1 MLMAVMNSSTPEQ
14 IDGDLLLQAYINGIF
29 PMADPEIGVV
39 EWFRPDPRGVLPLED
54 FHVPRSLD
62 RRVRSGRFDISINR
76 DFEGVIRACSTPR
89 SAENGSWMIETMLQ
103 AYLELFDRG
112 FAHSVEARRDGL
124 LVGGLYGIQIGGAF
138 FGESMFSRPDQ
149 GGTDAS
155 KVCLVHL
162 VDRLREQ
169 GFQLLDTQFVNDH
182 LQRFGCIEIS
192 AHEYDRRLGA
202 AIRGSCSFAR
212 HCDD

>member
-1 MLMAVMNSSTPEQ
+1 MNSSTPEQ

-138 FGESMFSRPDQ
+138 FGEAGGEDRSTIFPRKWVIRPDFSSRRDVTVRSQ
-149 GGTDAS
+149 RKG
-155 KVCLVHL
+155 CLV
-162 VDRLREQ
+162 
-169 GFQLLDTQFVNDH
+169 LL
-182 LQRFGCIEIS
+182 
-192 AHEYDRRLGA
+192 
-202 AIRGSCSFAR
+202 
-212 HCDD
+212 

>member
-1 MLMAVMNSSTPEQ
+1 MLIAQMSSSTPEQ

-39 EWFRPDPRGVLPLED
+39 EWFRPDPRGILPLD
-54 FHVPRSLD
+54 RFHVPKSLN
-62 RRVRSGRFDISINR
+62 RRVRSGRFEISVNR
-76 DFEGVIRACSTPR
+76 DFEGVIRACSLPR
-89 SAENGSWMIETMLQ
+89 SAENGSWMVEPMLQ
-103 AYLELFDRG
+103 AYLELFERG

-138 FGESMFSRPDQ
+138 FGESMFSRPEL

-155 KVCLVHL
+155 KVCLVYL
-162 VDRLREQ
+162 VERLRER

-182 LQRFGCIEIS
+182 LEQFGCIEIPS
-192 AHEYDRRLGA
+192 VEYDRQLVV
-202 AIRGSCSFAR
+202 AIRTPCAFTE
-212 HCDD
+212 D